1 MDLCPIK
8 KQNHFPRYNLIYIKL
23 SSFIEPKVLPIS
35 IIVLTMTFCFSSV
48 LAFINLYA
56 VEVKLVDTA
65 GFFFMFYSAS
75 VLISRPFTGR
85 LMDKKGAN
93 FIMYPAFIIFGLG
106 MLLLSSASNSL
117 TFLLAGALIG
127 LGFGNISSIAQ
138 AIAVNR
144 VSPHRMGVATSTF
157 FIFFEI
163 GIGFGPYLIGLM
175 IPIIGYNVLYVSLG
189 IIIFATSILYYC
201 LHGKKERANELLMA

>member
-1 MDLCPIK
+1 
-8 KQNHFPRYNLIYIKL
+8 
-23 SSFIEPKVLPIS
+23 
-35 IIVLTMTFCFSSV
+35 MTFCFSSV

-157 FIFFEI
+157 FIFLKSALDLV
-163 GIGFGPYLIGLM
+163 LIL
-175 IPIIGYNVLYVSLG
+175 LG
-189 IIIFATSILYYC
+189 
-201 LHGKKERANELLMA
+201 